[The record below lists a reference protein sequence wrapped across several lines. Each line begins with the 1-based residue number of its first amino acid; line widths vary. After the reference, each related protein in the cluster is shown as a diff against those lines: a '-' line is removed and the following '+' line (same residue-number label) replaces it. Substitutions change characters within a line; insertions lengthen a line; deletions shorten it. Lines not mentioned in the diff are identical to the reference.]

1 MVAFLKILKRQ
12 KKGTTRFLLLMISLM
27 LINCEKRQWGEKIPS
42 DLKVVSVKEIYNNF
56 KEYRDK
62 KVLMEGRTY
71 KAFPGDVFLNDG
83 TGNIKVEFRGE
94 TSLFKEKISWIGM
107 NPDPQVLLSRLQKMK
122 FVRVFGVVD
131 IDRDYPLGSMLLGA
145 SPIIVAN
152 GIELK

>member
-1 MVAFLKILKRQ
+1 MVVFLKILKRQ
-12 KKGTTRFLLLMISLM
+12 KKGMTRFLLFTISLM
-27 LINCEKRQWGEKIPS
+27 LINCEKNQWGQKIPA
-42 DLKVVSVKEIYNNF
+42 DVKVISVKEIYDKF
-56 KEYRDK
+56 KEYRGK

-83 TGNIKVEFRGE
+83 TGNIKVEFQGE

-131 IDRDYPLGSMLLGA
+131 VDRDYPLGSMLLGA
-145 SPIIVAN
+145 SPIITAS
-152 GIELK
+152 GIELQ